1 MRPLGKAAAS
11 VLERLQRVPGSPY
24 VLPAARG
31 CGAFTSLPDA
41 LERIV
46 VRAGL
51 EGVTAHT
58 LRHSFA
64 STAGDIGY
72 SDSTIG
78 AMLGHAGHGVT
89 SRYIHHLDAVLIAA
103 ADRVAARVATCL
115 AGEP

>member
-1 MRPLGKAAAS
+1 MASSGPLARSMSCRPHGEGRGLSPAS
-11 VLERLQRVPGSPY
+11 TMP
-24 VLPAARG
+24 
-31 CGAFTSLPDA
+31 

-46 VRAGL
+46 GKAGL
-51 EGVTAHT
+51 AGVSAHT

-64 STAGDIGY
+64 SMAGDLGY

-103 ADRVAARVATCL
+103 ADRVAMQI
-115 AGEP
+115 AGAMSGAKKS

>member
-1 MRPLGKAAAS
+1 G
-11 VLERLQRVPGSPY
+11 VERVKGSPY

-31 CGAFTSLPDA
+31 TGAFVSLDDA
-41 LERIV
+41 LERITE
-46 VRAGL
+46 RAGL

-64 STAGDIGY
+64 STAADLGY

-78 AMLGHAGHGVT
+78 AMLGHAGRGVT

-103 ADRVAARVATCL
+103 ADRVSEAIATAL
-115 AGEP
+115 RPANEVKS